1 MPVSLHKMLMHGS
14 EVIEELCLPVGQTS
28 KEGMEGKHKDII
40 NTRLRHTC
48 KISRQRINEDL
59 LHGLLVSSDPMIGS
73 YREMRNPKH
82 QAMDPEVLALLRETG
97 DDSNRDDDDC
107 DHI

>member
-1 MPVSLHKMLMHGS
+1 M
-14 EVIEELCLPVGQTS
+14 
-28 KEGMEGKHKDII
+28 
-40 NTRLRHTC
+40 
-48 KISRQRINEDL
+48 
-59 LHGLLVSSDPMIGS
+59 VSSDPMIGS

-107 DHI
+107 DDI